1 MLLSLSDNRLYRNKV
16 PVTGLILLL
25 TLSALG
31 YIPQTMS
38 DRILWAP
45 WRSSFVLAKKE
56 KGCPLCKAFRAKPD
70 SADNLIVYRGK
81 TVFVILNKF
90 PYNTGHAMVSPN
102 RHVRNLEKL
111 TEEESAEMFA
121 LTAETVRILKK
132 VVRPHSLNIGM
143 NLGSSSGAGIP
154 DHMHMHI
161 VPRWTGDT
169 SFMMVIGQTK
179 IVSVPLDP
187 IFHAIKK
194 EFDKR

>member
-1 MLLSLSDNRLYRNKV
+1 
-16 PVTGLILLL
+16 
-25 TLSALG
+25 
-31 YIPQTMS
+31 
-38 DRILWAP
+38 
-45 WRSSFVLAKKE
+45 
-56 KGCPLCKAFRAKPD
+56 
-70 SADNLIVYRGK
+70 
-81 TVFVILNKF
+81 
-90 PYNTGHAMVSPN
+90 
-102 RHVRNLEKL
+102 VRNLEKL